1 MRADD
6 MTTPESSVGDP
17 PTPTP
22 EEDAKT
28 RGAENLISAVLRG
41 GVFISGGVTLLGVL
55 LFFIQQHGQNLGK
68 VTKLRYPHTLGDVF
82 AGVGHGSGVAIILL
96 GLLLLIATPVTRIA
110 VSIVAFANE
119 RDWRYVAI
127 TSVVL
132 LILLISFLL
141 GKAG

>member
-1 MRADD
+1 
-6 MTTPESSVGDP
+6 MTTPEPMTSDL

-22 EEDAKT
+22 AATEEEAKIHGT
-28 RGAENLISAVLRG
+28 ELLISAVLRG
-41 GVFISGGVTLLGVL
+41 GVFLSGGVTLLGVL
-55 LFFIQQHGQNLGK
+55 IFFIQQRGQPLGD
-68 VTKLRYPHTLGDVF
+68 VTDLKYPHTLSDVF
-82 AGVGHGSGVAIILL
+82 AGVGHGSGMAIILL